1 MTKGTKSAE
10 AYEALRAAEQEHR
23 AEIDAHTQ
31 HVWAA
36 EWDAYRESACEV
48 SRREAWAKVQ
58 KAAEAYNEILYLQ
71 QDLKTAIEAYRALL
85 RR

>member
-31 HVWAA
+31 HVWGA
-36 EWDAYRESACEV
+36 EWDAYKESACEV

-58 KAAEAYNEILYLQ
+58 RAAEAYNEASLG
-71 QDLKTAIEAYRALL
+71 RGWAL
-85 RR
+85 